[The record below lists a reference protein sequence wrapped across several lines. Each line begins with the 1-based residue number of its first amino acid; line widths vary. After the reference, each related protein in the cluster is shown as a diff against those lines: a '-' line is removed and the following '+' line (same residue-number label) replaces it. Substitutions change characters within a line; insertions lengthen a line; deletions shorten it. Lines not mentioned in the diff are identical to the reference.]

1 MPLAQAFLLTRH
13 SMKLEAS
20 DMEKFECLFRVL
32 DCLEA
37 DNMAAN
43 PGDKPLFEGGY
54 LAAFR
59 RLIDKR
65 RQYGLE

>member
-13 SMKLEAS
+13 SMRLE
-20 DMEKFECLFRVL
+20 DTDLKKFEQLFRVM

-37 DNMAAN
+37 DNLVAN

-59 RLIDKR
+59 RLTDKR
-65 RQYGLE
+65 RLYGLD

>member
-1 MPLAQAFLLTRH
+1 
-13 SMKLEAS
+13 
-20 DMEKFECLFRVL
+20 MEKFECLFRVL